1 MKINELHN
9 LFNVESTGM
18 LHNEANLNKQGFA
31 LDERLSMLW
40 DGMQAALAASY
51 PP

>member
-9 LFNVESTGM
+9 LCNVASTGI
-18 LHNEANLNKQGFA
+18 LHNEVNLNKQGFA
-31 LDERLSMLW
+31 FAERISVLW
-40 DGMQAALAASY
+40 HGMQPALVASY